1 MVVASVTEEA
11 MAAAAGLSVVAML
24 LETGSLKMVL
34 VSAEAVVVMPMVVR
48 AALSVAAAAGVVVSV
63 APHPAMLLK
72 MVLAPAEAV
81 IVVPMVV

>member
-11 MAAAAGLSVVAML
+11 MAAVAGLSVVAML
-24 LETGSLKMVL
+24 LETASLKMVL
-34 VSAEAVVVMPMVVR
+34 VSAEAVVVMPLVVR
-48 AALSVAAAAGVVVSV
+48 AALSVTAAAGVVVSV

-72 MVLAPAEAV
+72 TVLALAEAV